1 MYIEAGRP
9 QGTNDQ
15 GNVRQRLPA
24 ADYEDPQ
31 LSLRVRSAWRETMK
45 SIDKINKQKNLC
57 LTLVAIGF
65 AAMFVLAFTEKYIP
79 NRIFNPILYSA
90 LALFGVGN
98 ILLYIGI
105 RCPKCNKIIGYAIVF
120 SAKKVDR
127 CPRCRVIFD
136 ENILE

>member
-1 MYIEAGRP
+1 MRP
-9 QGTNDQ
+9 
-15 GNVRQRLPA
+15 R
-24 ADYEDPQ
+24 
-31 LSLRVRSAWRETMK
+31 
-45 SIDKINKQKNLC
+45 DKINKQKKTF

-65 AAMFVLAFTEKYIP
+65 AAMILLAFTEKYISTS
-79 NRIFNPILYSA
+79 IFKPILYIA

-105 RCPKCNKIIGYAIVF
+105 RCPKCNSIIGYAIVF
-120 SAKKVDR
+120 SAEKVDQ